1 MDDNVVAALSLGLNL
16 TKDKLMQA
24 AGRLRKL
31 GRNQTL
37 VILTTH

>member
-1 MDDNVVAALSLGLNL
+1 MDNNVVAALSLGLNL

>member
-1 MDDNVVAALSLGLNL
+1 MDTNVIAALSLGPDL

-31 GRNQTL
+31 GRNQSL
-37 VILTTH
+37 IAMATH